1 VKIRLTAKTQ
11 RAISVLMHRTSVSLD
26 KQTREHLR
34 RLAKTSGCSQAA
46 IIREVLAAY
55 LSMRGHRHAPRC
67 IGMGASW
74 SRSLSE
80 RAETLLVGFGEQRK
94 THAGLRALRGRL
106 HWDGEV
112 VSGRRNRV

>member
-1 VKIRLTAKTQ
+1 MYR
-11 RAISVLMHRTSVSLD
+11 MSVSLD
-26 KQTREHLR
+26 KQAREHLR
-34 RLAKTSGCSQAA
+34 RLAKTSGCSQAS
-46 IIREVLAAY
+46 IIREAVAAF
-55 LSMRGHRHAPRC
+55 LSTRGDRRTPRC

-112 VSGRRNRV
+112 VSERRNRV